1 MSSHS
6 KDQLAVTQA
15 FNKRIQNHKQNTLLF
30 LASISCSPLI
40 EFFSC
45 SIITFQKFQWNSQ
58 FCQFDCK
65 SIYSVRLFSAQYVL
79 TLPQNFHINYIF
91 FHILSDTQC
100 FHGQKSGKLTGLSLR
115 SGGWRF
121 PWLHYECSPRLLS
134 QEKQK
139 KNRTKRNPWLFDS
152 PPTCCIYSPT

>member
-45 SIITFQKFQWNSQ
+45 RIITFQKFQWNSQ

-79 TLPQNFHINYIF
+79 TLPQNFHIYF
-91 FHILSDTQC
+91 FPHPVRYSVLSRAKEWEINRAVMKERELGISQATMNAAPGY
-100 FHGQKSGKLTGLSLR
+100 FHR
-115 SGGWRF
+115 
-121 PWLHYECSPRLLS
+121 
-134 QEKQK
+134 
-139 KNRTKRNPWLFDS
+139 KNRRKIEPKEIPGCLIPRVLVVFT
-152 PPTCCIYSPT
+152 